1 MTQPQYKEVTFSS
14 NIKPLMLKIP
24 RKKYKPRKPRKPRPI
39 TEREIY
45 VVKYR
50 LGLIDGKKHSLR
62 DTGFHLNLT
71 RERIRQIEARALLRI
86 GCHKK
91 RYARGIVTEVCH
103 KELLQNMT

>member
-14 NIKPLMLKIP
+14 NIKPLVLKIP
-24 RKKYKPRKPRKPRPI
+24 RKKYKQRKPRPI

-71 RERIRQIEARALLRI
+71 RERVRQIEARALLRI

-91 RYARGIVTEVCH
+91 RYARGIITPECH
-103 KELLQNMT
+103 KELLQKYDIV

>member
-1 MTQPQYKEVTFSS
+1 MTQLQYKEVTFSF
-14 NIKPLMLKIP
+14 NMKPLVLKIP
-24 RKKYKPRKPRKPRPI
+24 RKKYKPRKPRPV

-91 RYARGIVTEVCH
+91 RYARGIVTTVCH
-103 KELLQNMT
+103 KELLQKYDIV